1 MASKKNSLIWV
12 LSLIIFVFSLCTIKL
27 VGASE
32 LHASWYEMARS
43 RKLIGQ
49 EQTQRG
55 PIKKICE
62 SEESSL
68 IGQNKQASDQPRC
81 GNYNDPMHP

>member
-1 MASKKNSLIWV
+1 MTNININLYNFI
-12 LSLIIFVFSLCTIKL
+12 
-27 VGASE
+27 G
-32 LHASWYEMARS
+32 WYEMARS
-43 RKLIGQ
+43 RKVLEQ
-49 EQTQRG
+49 ELTQRG